1 MEYLFIYGLQMA
13 SRIDAVSTTGLVL
26 SIAMIIITVA
36 YFAEESW
43 CITDGESSEH
53 KIFNTLKKTTATIIL
68 ITTFLAILPT
78 KQTMLLMSGMY
89 LRKKTINN
97 MATSEKLEKVSNIID
112 LQLDKYIKEL
122 KENDN

>member
-13 SRIDAVSTTGLVL
+13 SRIDAMSTTGLVL
-26 SIAMIIITVA
+26 SIAMIIITVV

-43 CITDGESSEH
+43 RITDGESSEY
-53 KIFNTLKKTTATIIL
+53 KIFNALKKTTATIIL

-78 KQTMLLMSGMY
+78 KQTMLLMGGMY
-89 LRKKTINN
+89 LGKKTINN